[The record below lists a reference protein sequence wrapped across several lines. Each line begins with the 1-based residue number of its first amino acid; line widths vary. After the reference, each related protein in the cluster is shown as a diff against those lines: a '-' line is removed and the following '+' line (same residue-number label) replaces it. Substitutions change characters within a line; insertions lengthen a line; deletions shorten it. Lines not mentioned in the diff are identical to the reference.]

1 MGLLYAL
8 CDLTFQDI
16 KKLLKN
22 WLFDKKTVEKLAVEI
37 LAVNELAVDKLAVDK
52 LAVWYTSAVPLERGT
67 KRDPAAGQTDMKV
80 ETLMYIS
87 CIRLF
92 QSIQFLRANDVSRI
106 RLMSKYSCILSF
118 GIPNV
123 RLQSIHR

>member
-1 MGLLYAL
+1 M
-8 CDLTFQDI
+8 
-16 KKLLKN
+16 
-22 WLFDKKTVEKLAVEI
+22 DKKAVEKLAVEI
-37 LAVNELAVDKLAVDK
+37 LAVEILAVEILAVEILAVEILAVDKLAVDK

-67 KRDPAAGQTDMKV
+67 ECDAAAGQKDMKV
-80 ETLMYIS
+80 EILMYIS

-92 QSIQFLRANDVSRI
+92 QSIPFLRVNDVSRI

-123 RLQSIHR
+123 RLWSIHR

>member
-67 KRDPAAGQTDMKV
+67 ECDAAAGQTNMKV
-80 ETLMYIS
+80 EILMYIS
-87 CIRLF
+87 CIRPF
-92 QSIQFLRANDVSRI
+92 HSNPFLRVNDI
-106 RLMSKYSCILSF
+106 
-118 GIPNV
+118 
-123 RLQSIHR
+123 

>member
-22 WLFDKKTVEKLAVEI
+22 WLFDKKAVEKLAVEI
-37 LAVNELAVDKLAVDK
+37 LAVDKLAVDK

-67 KRDPAAGQTDMKV
+67 ECDTAAGQTDMKV
-80 ETLMYIS
+80 EILMYIS
-87 CIRLF
+87 CIRPF
-92 QSIQFLRANDVSRI
+92 HSNPFLRVNDI
-106 RLMSKYSCILSF
+106 
-118 GIPNV
+118 
-123 RLQSIHR
+123 